1 MKNILLNII
10 YLAAS
15 VMVSLYGIKTSILPA
30 TERQGRKKS
39 NDNGRVKKEIVQF
52 YPPKK

>member
-15 VMVSLYGIKTSILPA
+15 VMVSLYGEKRSILSA
-30 TERQGRKKS
+30 TERQDRKRS
-39 NDNGRVKKEIVQF
+39 NNNGRFKKEIVQV

>member
-15 VMVSLYGIKTSILPA
+15 VMVSLYDAKRSILSA
-30 TERQGRKKS
+30 IERQDRKKS
-39 NDNGRVKKEIVQF
+39 NDNGRFKKEIVQF